1 MFCFSFSYAK
11 AEPEI
16 ALCPSSMKPTDL
28 VQWNN
33 LCFAYGKSKAR
44 ECKNISANYVY
55 IRLNSNFETG
65 VKELKFRKQ
74 YKAGTNKVE
83 VERPGYQSPC
93 YSNTEYDSEKSTIDS
108 QVYEN
113 YNLGFSGGGEAKKD
127 LGRLDTERRPGG
139 ITKLGRCLT
148 TSSPFA
154 RYLSSLGDLSEKPR
168 QRWEFFIG
176 RLAGRRLDRPFDG
189 DSFQVVRLPYT
200 NGKIENYC
208 VFKKLKVLGKI
219 KSLSLVDF
227 DTPVGGNRVLEGF
240 QKTWKLPTQ

>member
-1 MFCFSFSYAK
+1 MFCFTFSYAK
-11 AEPEI
+11 AEPKT

-33 LCFAYGKSKAR
+33 YCFTYGESRAR
-44 ECKNISANYVY
+44 QCKNASANYVY
-55 IRLNSNFETG
+55 IRLNSNYETG

-74 YKAGTNKVE
+74 YQAGTNKVE
-83 VERPGYQSPC
+83 IVRPGYESPC
-93 YSNTEYDSEKSTIDS
+93 DSNKEYDLKESTIDTR
-108 QVYEN
+108 VYEN
-113 YNLGFSGGGEAKKD
+113 YNLGFSNGGKAKKD
-127 LGRLDTERRPGG
+127 LGLLDTERRIGG
-139 ITKLGRCLT
+139 IRQLGRCLS

-154 RYLSSLGDLSEKPR
+154 RYLSSLGDLSEQPR

-189 DSFQVVRLPYT
+189 DSFQVIRLPYT
-200 NGKIENYC
+200 NGKLENFC
-208 VFKKLKVLGKI
+208 VLKKLKVSGEI

-227 DTPVGGNRVLEGF
+227 DTPVGGNKIMEGF